1 MGFMGSQHLF
11 PQLAQEK
18 LGQVDL
24 YSSLMVPAIYSKRKL
39 GQTDLMNI
47 SVEDLQFGWTQTVFL
62 PRWAVFPDLI
72 SDTACLN
79 EDDHGSHGPC
89 LRGNQ

>member
-1 MGFMGSQHLF
+1 MM
-11 PQLAQEK
+11 
-18 LGQVDL
+18 
-24 YSSLMVPAIYSKRKL
+24 PANYPKRKL
-39 GQTDLMNI
+39 GHGDLINI

-72 SDTACLN
+72 SDTADLN

-89 LRGNQ
+89 YRGNQ